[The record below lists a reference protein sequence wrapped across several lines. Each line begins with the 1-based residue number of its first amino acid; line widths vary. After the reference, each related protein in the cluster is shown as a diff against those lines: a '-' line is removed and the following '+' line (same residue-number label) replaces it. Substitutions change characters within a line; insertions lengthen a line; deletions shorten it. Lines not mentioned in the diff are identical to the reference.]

1 MLNLMCVRLL
11 VSKTTLRIGRRRW
24 GKRVVYVVVVTRFE
38 DVVANVV
45 VIVIFAMSDEI
56 FESVDDASASGHYS
70 LFVVESNGET
80 QSTNYISNS
89 IVTSQVCSTFPLL
102 SFSSRRVLNDALGA

>member
-56 FESVDDASASGHYS
+56 
-70 LFVVESNGET
+70 
-80 QSTNYISNS
+80 
-89 IVTSQVCSTFPLL
+89 
-102 SFSSRRVLNDALGA
+102 